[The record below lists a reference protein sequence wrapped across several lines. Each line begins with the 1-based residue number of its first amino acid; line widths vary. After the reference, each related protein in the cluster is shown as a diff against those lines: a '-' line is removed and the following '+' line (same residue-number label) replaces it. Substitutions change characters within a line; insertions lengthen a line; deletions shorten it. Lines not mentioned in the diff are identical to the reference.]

1 MQEITGIPHAGT
13 EQAYVF
19 TEQKGCNWFLTF
31 TNISVGLNG
40 TDTVGGFFST
50 FMQIS
55 GSSKVSG
62 FKAVAFP
69 CGLEV
74 KHTTWYFFIVCKLLV
89 CLWKLKNC

>member
-1 MQEITGIPHAGT
+1 MEKMTDIPHAGT
-13 EQAYVF
+13 EQVYVF

-31 TNISVGLNG
+31 TTTSVGLYS

-50 FMQIS
+50 LTQIC
-55 GSSKVSG
+55 GSSKISR

-89 CLWKLKNC
+89 CMWKLKNC